1 MIVKREGE
9 RVRENNE
16 LRGGKKKDQDQTRP
30 DRRDQTRRSRLGW
43 ANKAGVSADTGAQCA
58 LETCARGQKP
68 MRVRCPG
75 AVQPLLRAF
84 RYRSHQQACGLRLCP
99 QQVKFGLHL
108 GMNEEEGGGVTQ

>member
-1 MIVKREGE
+1 MNSKRFVRNREEGDE
-9 RVRENNE
+9 AAGVEESKESYDCQEGGKRVRENGE

-58 LETCARGQKP
+58 LELCARGQKP

-75 AVQPLLRAF
+75 AAQPLLRAF
-84 RYRSHQQACGLRLCP
+84 RYLSQ
-99 QQVKFGLHL
+99 
-108 GMNEEEGGGVTQ
+108 